1 MANQNY
7 NELAAEILKL
17 IGGKE
22 NISFFTH
29 CVTRLRFNLK
39 DQSLA
44 DEEAIGKLNGVLGTK
59 IQNGQFQVI
68 IGNKV
73 NEVYAAFCEL
83 AGLEKKD
90 SINENLD
97 LGIAEKKKFTP
108 GMLLEIISGCFAP
121 VIPAFAGA
129 GVLKGILTLVS
140 TYGLMSGDS
149 GLYIMMNAAADA
161 VFYFLP
167 FILAYT
173 SAKKFKVNEVMALV
187 IAGIYMYPTILNNAG
202 SSINVLGLD
211 VTLIKYAST
220 ALPILL
226 SVWIMGYIH
235 RWLEKHIPSCL
246 RVVLVSAIL
255 LLIMA
260 PLNLIVIGP
269 IGNTVAVF
277 IGKAFQWLF
286 DKAPVVGGFVDG
298 FTRPLLVFTGTHV
311 TLGPIMINNI
321 QTLGYDML
329 SPVHCVQAMAAA
341 GMCFGAFL
349 KARNKD
355 NKAANFSA
363 FISAFIG
370 ITEPALYGVAFRFKK
385 PLLALMV
392 GGGVAGG
399 FVAALGAKAI
409 SFAMPALI
417 SLPIYVGS
425 IPTVLAGLIIAF
437 VLTAALTYILG
448 FDETIEKDQKAIEAE
463 KKNVI

>member
-44 DEEAIGKLNGVLGTK
+44 DEEAIGKLNSVLGTK

-425 IPTVLAGLIIAF
+425 IPTVLAGLVIAF